1 MKKSYLLKIIKEEI
15 TNAIAED
22 ANADKAARDA
32 QKVAIQKQMVALQ
45 KKLADLAKGGNMN
58 ENELEEDQL
67 NEMAKIAGD
76 LEAAIKRV
84 IDDNPETE
92 GLALK
97 KLIRAD
103 EDVLDA
109 LEGDDLYDN
118 QLNRFI
124 SLYKGERT
132 LSPRGR
138 KGAERV
144 ETLGNKVDKM
154 SPEDKAKIEAFIA
167 TLGDEDQLNEM
178 AKISGKLESAI
189 RKVIVNNHE
198 LEGLA
203 LKKKIKADD
212 GVIDALAG
220 DDLYDNQ
227 LNKFIALVR
236 GQRELG
242 KKGRKPSEKAD
253 EPKKEEPKAKK
264 EAPKKETPKKEAPKK
279 EAPKKE
285 KKAGGENL
293 EDDDMEDEEKIEKKA
308 QAAAKKGGSNLTK
321 LNRAISQVKELEK
334 EMKEIA
340 NDYKKAEGKEKE
352 NLLNKLKE
360 KTKEKKELE
369 KLHDKLAA
377 DVV

>member
-1 MKKSYLLKIIKEEI
+1 MTKKQFKEYIKEIIISEI
-15 TNAIAED
+15 TMVGAKTEPGDAADIAKTERTSIDTVKSAIAQAKETGT
-22 ANADKAARDA
+22 AVG
-32 QKVAIQKQMVALQ
+32 VAEMS
-45 KKLADLAKGGNMN
+45 
-58 ENELEEDQL
+58 L

-76 LEAAIKRV
+76 L
-84 IDDNPETE
+84 
-92 GLALK
+92 
-97 KLIRAD
+97 
-103 EDVLDA
+103 DA
-109 LEGDDLYDN
+109 
-118 QLNRFI
+118 
-124 SLYKGERT
+124 
-132 LSPRGR
+132 
-138 KGAERV
+138 
-144 ETLGNKVDKM
+144 
-154 SPEDKAKIEAFIA
+154 
-167 TLGDEDQLNEM
+167 
-178 AKISGKLESAI
+178 AI
-189 RKVIVNNHE
+189 RKVIEDNPD
-198 LEGLA
+198 LEGLP
-203 LKKKIKADD
+203 LKKAIK
-212 GVIDALAG
+212 GSEKVKDAL
-220 DDLYDNQ
+220 DTDELYDNQ

-264 EAPKKETPKKEAPKK
+264 EAPKKEAPKKETPKKETPKK
-279 EAPKKE
+279 EVPKKE

-369 KLHDKLAA
+369 KLQDELAA

>member
-1 MKKSYLLKIIKEEI
+1 MTKKQFKEYIKEIIISEI
-15 TNAIAED
+15 TMVGAKTEPGEAAEIAKTERTGIDTVKAAIAQ
-22 ANADKAARDA
+22 AKKTSTAVG
-32 QKVAIQKQMVALQ
+32 VAEMS
-45 KKLADLAKGGNMN
+45 
-58 ENELEEDQL
+58 L

-76 LEAAIKRV
+76 L
-84 IDDNPETE
+84 
-92 GLALK
+92 
-97 KLIRAD
+97 
-103 EDVLDA
+103 DA
-109 LEGDDLYDN
+109 
-118 QLNRFI
+118 
-124 SLYKGERT
+124 
-132 LSPRGR
+132 
-138 KGAERV
+138 
-144 ETLGNKVDKM
+144 
-154 SPEDKAKIEAFIA
+154 
-167 TLGDEDQLNEM
+167 
-178 AKISGKLESAI
+178 AI
-189 RKVIVNNHE
+189 RKVIEDNPD
-198 LEGLA
+198 LEGLP
-203 LKKKIKADD
+203 LKKAIK
-212 GVIDALAG
+212 GSEKVKDAL
-220 DDLYDNQ
+220 DTDELYDNQ

-264 EAPKKETPKKEAPKK
+264 EAPKKETPKKETPKK

-285 KKAGGENL
+285 KKAKDEDEEEVEDNWNKSG
-293 EDDDMEDEEKIEKKA
+293 EDDGMEDEKSIDKKA

-369 KLHDKLAA
+369 KLQDELAA

>member
-1 MKKSYLLKIIKEEI
+1 MNKKQFKEYIKEIIISEI
-15 TNAIAED
+15 TMVGAKTEPGEAAEIAKTERTGIDTVKAAIAQ
-22 ANADKAARDA
+22 AKKTGTAVG
-32 QKVAIQKQMVALQ
+32 VAEMS
-45 KKLADLAKGGNMN
+45 
-58 ENELEEDQL
+58 L

-76 LEAAIKRV
+76 L
-84 IDDNPETE
+84 
-92 GLALK
+92 
-97 KLIRAD
+97 
-103 EDVLDA
+103 DA
-109 LEGDDLYDN
+109 
-118 QLNRFI
+118 
-124 SLYKGERT
+124 
-132 LSPRGR
+132 
-138 KGAERV
+138 
-144 ETLGNKVDKM
+144 
-154 SPEDKAKIEAFIA
+154 
-167 TLGDEDQLNEM
+167 
-178 AKISGKLESAI
+178 AI
-189 RKVIVNNHE
+189 RKVIEDNPD
-198 LEGLA
+198 LEGLP
-203 LKKKIKADD
+203 LKKAIK
-212 GVIDALAG
+212 GSEKVKDAL
-220 DDLYDNQ
+220 DTDELYDNQ

-279 EAPKKE
+279 ETPKKE

-369 KLHDKLAA
+369 KLQDELAA

>member
-154 SPEDKAKIEAFIA
+154 SPEDQAKIEAFIA
-167 TLGDEDQLNEM
+167 TLGGEDQLNEM

-212 GVIDALAG
+212 AVIDALAG

-227 LNKFIALVR
+227 LNKFIALTR
-236 GQRELG
+236 GERTLAQR
-242 KKGRKPSEKAD
+242 GRKPTETPTPKPTPKSPTPKPQPKPEDKAEEKAKEGAGSKFAD
-253 EPKKEEPKAKK
+253 KGDKYGELKKKLAGVVSDMKDTAADYRKAEGAKK
-264 EAPKKETPKKEAPKK
+264 TELTKKLKTLSASKET
-279 EAPKKE
+279 
-285 KKAGGENL
+285 
-293 EDDDMEDEEKIEKKA
+293 I
-308 QAAAKKGGSNLTK
+308 
-321 LNRAISQVKELEK
+321 EK
-334 EMKEIA
+334 EMA
-340 NDYKKAEGKEKE
+340 SLKKI
-352 NLLNKLKE
+352 
-360 KTKEKKELE
+360 
-369 KLHDKLAA
+369 
-377 DVV
+377 

>member
-76 LEAAIKRV
+76 LEVAIKKV
-84 IDDNPETE
+84 MDDNPEIE

-97 KLIRAD
+97 KLIKAD

-124 SLYKGERT
+124 SLHKGERT
-132 LSPRGR
+132 LAQRGR
-138 KGAERV
+138 KGSE
-144 ETLGNKVDKM
+144 ETLGNKIDKM
-154 SPEDKAKIEAFIA
+154 NPEDKAKIEAFIA
-167 TLGDEDQLNEM
+167 TLGGEETPLNEM

-212 GVIDALAG
+212 AVIDALEG

-227 LNKFIALVR
+227 LNKFIALTR
-236 GQRELG
+236 GERTLAQR
-242 KKGRKPSEKAD
+242 GRKPTETPTPKPSPKSVTTKPQSKPEDKAEEKAKEGAGSKFAD
-253 EPKKEEPKAKK
+253 KGDKYGELKKKLAGVISDMKDTAADYRKAEGAKK
-264 EAPKKETPKKEAPKK
+264 TELTKKLKTLSASKET
-279 EAPKKE
+279 
-285 KKAGGENL
+285 
-293 EDDDMEDEEKIEKKA
+293 I
-308 QAAAKKGGSNLTK
+308 
-321 LNRAISQVKELEK
+321 EK
-334 EMKEIA
+334 EMA
-340 NDYKKAEGKEKE
+340 SLKKI
-352 NLLNKLKE
+352 
-360 KTKEKKELE
+360 
-369 KLHDKLAA
+369 
-377 DVV
+377 

>member
-1 MKKSYLLKIIKEEI
+1 MNKKQFKEYIKEIIISEI
-15 TNAIAED
+15 TMVGAKTDPGEAAEIAKTERTGIDTVKAAIAQ
-22 ANADKAARDA
+22 AKKTGTAVS
-32 QKVAIQKQMVALQ
+32 VAEMS
-45 KKLADLAKGGNMN
+45 
-58 ENELEEDQL
+58 L

-76 LEAAIKRV
+76 L
-84 IDDNPETE
+84 
-92 GLALK
+92 
-97 KLIRAD
+97 
-103 EDVLDA
+103 DA
-109 LEGDDLYDN
+109 
-118 QLNRFI
+118 
-124 SLYKGERT
+124 
-132 LSPRGR
+132 
-138 KGAERV
+138 
-144 ETLGNKVDKM
+144 
-154 SPEDKAKIEAFIA
+154 
-167 TLGDEDQLNEM
+167 
-178 AKISGKLESAI
+178 AI
-189 RKVIVNNHE
+189 RKVIEDNPD
-198 LEGLA
+198 LEGLP
-203 LKKKIKADD
+203 LKKAIK
-212 GVIDALAG
+212 GSEKVKDAL
-220 DDLYDNQ
+220 DTDELYDNQ

-242 KKGRKPSEKAD
+242 KKGRKPSEKVD

-369 KLHDKLAA
+369 KLQDELAA

>member
-1 MKKSYLLKIIKEEI
+1 MNKKQFKEYIKEIIISEI
-15 TNAIAED
+15 TMVGSKTDQGDAADIAKTERTSIDTVKAAIAQAKETGT
-22 ANADKAARDA
+22 AVG
-32 QKVAIQKQMVALQ
+32 VAEMS
-45 KKLADLAKGGNMN
+45 
-58 ENELEEDQL
+58 L

-76 LEAAIKRV
+76 L
-84 IDDNPETE
+84 
-92 GLALK
+92 
-97 KLIRAD
+97 
-103 EDVLDA
+103 DA
-109 LEGDDLYDN
+109 
-118 QLNRFI
+118 
-124 SLYKGERT
+124 
-132 LSPRGR
+132 
-138 KGAERV
+138 
-144 ETLGNKVDKM
+144 
-154 SPEDKAKIEAFIA
+154 
-167 TLGDEDQLNEM
+167 
-178 AKISGKLESAI
+178 AI
-189 RKVIVNNHE
+189 RKVIEDNPD
-198 LEGLA
+198 LEGLP
-203 LKKKIKADD
+203 LKKAIK
-212 GVIDALAG
+212 GSEKVKDAL
-220 DDLYDNQ
+220 DTDELYDNQ

-264 EAPKKETPKKEAPKK
+264 EAPKKEAPKKEAPKKETPKK

-369 KLHDKLAA
+369 KLQDELAA

>member
-1 MKKSYLLKIIKEEI
+1 MNRKQFTQYIKENIKEI
-15 TNAIAED
+15 LSED
-22 ANADKAARDA
+22 VAYSVKGNKGTVAQTFKNDDEAKKFDASAANVTLTK
-32 QKVAIQKQMVALQ
+32 
-45 KKLADLAKGGNMN
+45 
-58 ENELEEDQL
+58 LEEMSL

-76 LEAAIKRV
+76 L
-84 IDDNPETE
+84 
-92 GLALK
+92 
-97 KLIRAD
+97 
-103 EDVLDA
+103 DA
-109 LEGDDLYDN
+109 
-118 QLNRFI
+118 
-124 SLYKGERT
+124 
-132 LSPRGR
+132 
-138 KGAERV
+138 
-144 ETLGNKVDKM
+144 
-154 SPEDKAKIEAFIA
+154 
-167 TLGDEDQLNEM
+167 
-178 AKISGKLESAI
+178 AI
-189 RKVIVNNHE
+189 RKVIEDNPD
-198 LEGLA
+198 LEGLP
-203 LKKKIKADD
+203 LKKAIK
-212 GVIDALAG
+212 GSEKVKDAL
-220 DDLYDNQ
+220 DTDELYDNQ

-369 KLHDKLAA
+369 KLQDELAA

>member
-1 MKKSYLLKIIKEEI
+1 MTKKQFKEYIKEIIISEI
-15 TNAIAED
+15 TMVGAKTEPGEAAEIAKTERTGIDTVKAAIAQ
-22 ANADKAARDA
+22 AKKTGTAVS
-32 QKVAIQKQMVALQ
+32 VAEMS
-45 KKLADLAKGGNMN
+45 
-58 ENELEEDQL
+58 L

-76 LEAAIKRV
+76 L
-84 IDDNPETE
+84 
-92 GLALK
+92 
-97 KLIRAD
+97 
-103 EDVLDA
+103 DA
-109 LEGDDLYDN
+109 
-118 QLNRFI
+118 
-124 SLYKGERT
+124 
-132 LSPRGR
+132 
-138 KGAERV
+138 
-144 ETLGNKVDKM
+144 
-154 SPEDKAKIEAFIA
+154 
-167 TLGDEDQLNEM
+167 
-178 AKISGKLESAI
+178 AI
-189 RKVIVNNHE
+189 RKVIEDNPD
-198 LEGLA
+198 LEGLP
-203 LKKKIKADD
+203 LKKAIK
-212 GVIDALAG
+212 GSEKVKDAL
-220 DDLYDNQ
+220 DTDELYDNQ

-264 EAPKKETPKKEAPKK
+264 EAPKKEAPKK

-285 KKAGGENL
+285 KKAKDEDEEEVEDNWNKSG
-293 EDDDMEDEEKIEKKA
+293 EDDGMEDEKSIDKKA

-369 KLHDKLAA
+369 KLQDELAA

>member
-1 MKKSYLLKIIKEEI
+1 MKIMTKNQLKEYIKQNIKEILSEAIAVEFTGKTGKKSLQSVPNIGAANSLKAQNPNIASVTQLEGKKE
-15 TNAIAED
+15 
-22 ANADKAARDA
+22 
-32 QKVAIQKQMVALQ
+32 MS
-45 KKLADLAKGGNMN
+45 
-58 ENELEEDQL
+58 L

-76 LEAAIKRV
+76 L
-84 IDDNPETE
+84 
-92 GLALK
+92 
-97 KLIRAD
+97 
-103 EDVLDA
+103 DA
-109 LEGDDLYDN
+109 
-118 QLNRFI
+118 
-124 SLYKGERT
+124 
-132 LSPRGR
+132 
-138 KGAERV
+138 
-144 ETLGNKVDKM
+144 
-154 SPEDKAKIEAFIA
+154 
-167 TLGDEDQLNEM
+167 
-178 AKISGKLESAI
+178 AI
-189 RKVIVNNHE
+189 RKVIEDNPD
-198 LEGLA
+198 LEGLP
-203 LKKKIKADD
+203 LKKAIK
-212 GVIDALAG
+212 GSEKVKDAL
-220 DDLYDNQ
+220 DTDELYDNQ

-264 EAPKKETPKKEAPKK
+264 EAPKKEAPKKETPKK

-369 KLHDKLAA
+369 KLQDELAA